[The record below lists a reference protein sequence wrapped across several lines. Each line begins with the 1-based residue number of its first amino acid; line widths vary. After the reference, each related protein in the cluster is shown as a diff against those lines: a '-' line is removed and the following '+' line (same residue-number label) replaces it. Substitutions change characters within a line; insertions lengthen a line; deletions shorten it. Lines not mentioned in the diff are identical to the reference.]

1 MHKLN
6 CSRVCGFSAQIPR
19 DQFLTVESAPG
30 GDLPLLTSAAIAFE
44 WLPTQKYPELCPGS
58 HFSSGWSQWLT

>member
-44 WLPTQKYPELCPGS
+44 
-58 HFSSGWSQWLT
+58 